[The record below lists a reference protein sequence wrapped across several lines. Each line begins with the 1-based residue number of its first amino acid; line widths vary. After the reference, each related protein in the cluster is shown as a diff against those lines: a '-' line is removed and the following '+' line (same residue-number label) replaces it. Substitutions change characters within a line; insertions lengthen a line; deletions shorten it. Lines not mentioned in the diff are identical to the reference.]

1 MVDVK
6 ATIHCPI
13 ADTRKWIARDWDA
26 RTSYTVTNE
35 WMNVQVRR
43 IAIGCGLIFETDLL
57 DWHIHH
63 IKLNLVVQMYH
74 RANIERPRL
83 ERKRD
88 RSTSTSY
95 LFRII
100 LEIGICRKFSRSC
113 RYRNPQYTVHYYYV
127 NLDDN
132 NQLTRSLCFSFSH
145 SCSNFQRKKQPTNQQ
160 MNFNI

>member
-95 LFRII
+95 WHHLFAEMLIPVHGTSTILKQDSRTIDRRRSMFRDLRNDWMCRLVYRTAMNCSLPLAPPSRI
-100 LEIGICRKFSRSC
+100 
-113 RYRNPQYTVHYYYV
+113 N
-127 NLDDN
+127 
-132 NQLTRSLCFSFSH
+132 
-145 SCSNFQRKKQPTNQQ
+145 
-160 MNFNI
+160 